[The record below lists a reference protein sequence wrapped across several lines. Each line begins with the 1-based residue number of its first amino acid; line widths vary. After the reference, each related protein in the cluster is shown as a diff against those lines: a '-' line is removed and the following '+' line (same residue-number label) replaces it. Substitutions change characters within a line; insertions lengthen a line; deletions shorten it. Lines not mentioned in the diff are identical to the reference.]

1 MSFSDCMKAVATG
14 IQKGFE
20 NAKAKYKD
28 LLAQFEQGFVAGAMA
43 SLTTT
48 LINIFITTDKNMVR
62 YIRQGYTTVVQVGNI
77 LLINPNDLLLGD
89 QLKTAMVAL
98 TTGASVIA
106 GTAVGNQIA
115 KTPLGKDEHVGVF
128 VQNFCASLVSGLIS
142 CTLLIMID
150 RSEFIR
156 KVVERLN
163 AYGSVEHEIR
173 DTSEAFIALAA
184 EIAQYDMT
192 EFTDQVT
199 KLDGFTRQMLK
210 ANDDELPDCYITASP
225 SFTFRRMRSGRCRL
239 VCSSIYGNA
248 ISSTTAW
255 LPRSGST
262 ISMTSSRTE
271 SNGRRRYPW
280 QIISV

>member
-1 MSFSDCMKAVATG
+1 MNAVATG

-20 NAKAKYKD
+20 NARSKYKD

-77 LLINPNDLLLGD
+77 LLINPDDLLLGD
-89 QLKTAMVAL
+89 QLKSAMVAL

-115 KTPLGKDEHVGVF
+115 KTPIGQHEKIGMV

-163 AYGSVEHEIR
+163 VYGSVEYEIR
-173 DTSEAFIALAA
+173 ETSESFIALAA
-184 EIAQYDMT
+184 EIAPYDIT
-192 EFTDQVT
+192 EFTDQIE
-199 KLDGFTRQMLK
+199 KLDGFTRQMLR
-210 ANDDELPDCYITASP
+210 ANDDELHDILLDTFEEFDIPLPWEGDFDDFMGNPDNC
-225 SFTFRRMRSGRCRL
+225 L
-239 VCSSIYGNA
+239 VFD
-248 ISSTTAW
+248 
-255 LPRSGST
+255 
-262 ISMTSSRTE
+262 
-271 SNGRRRYPW
+271 
-280 QIISV
+280 